1 MKFDR
6 IAIPDEPVKPVKPVK
21 PIKPVKLRDKA
32 LRKIIR
38 TLCDAMIHVSYYAH
52 IQKGIFF

>member
-6 IAIPDEPVKPVKPVK
+6 IAIPDESVKPVK

-38 TLCDAMIHVSYYAH
+38 TLCDAMIHVSYIAH
-52 IQKGIFF
+52 IQKGNIFRK

>member
-6 IAIPDEPVKPVKPVK
+6 IAIPDEPVKPVK

-52 IQKGIFF
+52 IQKGNIFRK

>member
-6 IAIPDEPVKPVKPVK
+6 IAIPDEPVKPVKPEK
-21 PIKPVKLRDKA
+21 PVKPVKLRDKA

-52 IQKGIFF
+52 IQK